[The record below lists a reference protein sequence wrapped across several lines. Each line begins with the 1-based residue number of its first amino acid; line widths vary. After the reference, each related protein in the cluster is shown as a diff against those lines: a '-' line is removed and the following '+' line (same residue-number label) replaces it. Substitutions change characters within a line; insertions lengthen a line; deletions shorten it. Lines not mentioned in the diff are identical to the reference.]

1 MRGEYFDVVVIV
13 SGSAVSNGVVVVV
26 EGNMTTSEGY
36 AEIVGADVECEWWWS
51 VSSGGCVIMCMD
63 KLAEE

>member
-36 AEIVGADVECEWWWS
+36 AEIVGADVECEWW
-51 VSSGGCVIMCMD
+51 
-63 KLAEE
+63 